1 MPRTRPPHPPE
12 LRERM
17 VELVRSGRS
26 AAELAQE
33 FEPREDSI
41 RNRVRQADLDE
52 RRRDDG
58 LTTDEKEETACDE
71 ALDRILREYAKLCEH
86 GITDEELDQAKSHAK
101 GRSILA
107 MESTG
112 PQRQRRMV
120 ALTESGARHHHQP
133 VGRRG
138 E

>member
-33 FEPREDSI
+33 FEPSEDSI
-41 RNRVRQADLDE
+41 RNRVRRADLDE

-58 LTTDEKEETACDE
+58 PTTDEKEETLA
-71 ALDRILREYAKLCEH
+71 
-86 GITDEELDQAKSHAK
+86 GI
-101 GRSILA
+101 G
-107 MESTG
+107 
-112 PQRQRRMV
+112 
-120 ALTESGARHHHQP
+120 
-133 VGRRG
+133 VGVSSRLN
-138 E
+138 